1 MSGGGGGGNSQP
13 KPTNT
18 TMPMDTVQPAMPG
31 QLDAISHQLASGYGQ
46 SPTDI
51 MSQLMQ
57 YYAPMQLPDYSP
69 QPAPNSNS
77 HTNAEANARTEAPQN
92 WRDHR
97 EQYRR
102 GLHPTWRF
110 EIG

>member
-69 QPAPNSNS
+69 QPAP
-77 HTNAEANARTEAPQN
+77 TPTPTPTPTPRPTPAPKPPRTGGIIGNNTGAAYTP
-92 WRDHR
+92 
-97 EQYRR
+97 R
-102 GLHPTWRF
+102 G
-110 EIG
+110 GSK